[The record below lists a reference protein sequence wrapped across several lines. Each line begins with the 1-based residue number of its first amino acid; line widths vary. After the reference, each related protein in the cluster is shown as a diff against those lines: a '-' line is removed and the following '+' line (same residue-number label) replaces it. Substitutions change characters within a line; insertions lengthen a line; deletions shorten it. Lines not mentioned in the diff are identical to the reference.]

1 MRAGACQFRSPSTPL
16 QPDQTRRRGKH
27 FAATAAAPHHGPRLL
42 ATRSGRARTPKR
54 FRTHPGFSAICQI
67 NDKHDRRRATRN
79 RHSHRT
85 TPPRHHATT
94 PPRHT
99 RHHATPAQVSLAWL
113 LQRVEVGAVVVGA
126 STPEQAVSNAA
137 AVDIVL
143 TSSEQRDVG
152 DAFAQVRVVDA
163 GSAGTRARRLLKR
176 IKRIKRKLRKLAPG

>member
-1 MRAGACQFRSPSTPL
+1 MPEPVNSDPPQLHYSLIKRAADESILPPL
-16 QPDQTRRRGKH
+16 QQHRITALAYSPLEAGVLARLSDSERTQASPR
-27 FAATAAAPHHGPRLL
+27 FAKSTTSMIDAALRETVIPIA
-42 ATRSGRARTPKR
+42 
-54 FRTHPGFSAICQI
+54 
-67 NDKHDRRRATRN
+67 
-79 RHSHRT
+79 
-85 TPPRHHATT
+85 PRHHATM
-94 PPRHT
+94 PPC
-99 RHHATPAQVSLAWL
+99 HHATPAQVSLAWL

-176 IKRIKRKLRKLAPG
+176 IKRKPRKLAPG

>member
-1 MRAGACQFRSPSTPL
+1 
-16 QPDQTRRRGKH
+16 
-27 FAATAAAPHHGPRLL
+27 
-42 ATRSGRARTPKR
+42 
-54 FRTHPGFSAICQI
+54 
-67 NDKHDRRRATRN
+67 
-79 RHSHRT
+79 
-85 TPPRHHATT
+85 
-94 PPRHT
+94 
-99 RHHATPAQVSLAWL
+99 

-176 IKRIKRKLRKLAPG
+176 IKRKPRKLAPG

>member
-1 MRAGACQFRSPSTPL
+1 MPEPVNSDPPQLHYSLIKRAAEESILPPL
-16 QPDQTRRRGKH
+16 QQHRITALAYSPLEAGVLARLSDSERTQASPR
-27 FAATAAAPHHGPRLL
+27 FAKSTTSMIDAALRETVIPIA
-42 ATRSGRARTPKR
+42 
-54 FRTHPGFSAICQI
+54 
-67 NDKHDRRRATRN
+67 
-79 RHSHRT
+79 
-85 TPPRHHATT
+85 PRHHATM
-94 PPRHT
+94 PPC
-99 RHHATPAQVSLAWL
+99 HHATPAQVSLAWL

-176 IKRIKRKLRKLAPG
+176 KLRKLAPG

>member
-1 MRAGACQFRSPSTPL
+1 VPEPVNSDPPQLHYSLIKRAADESILPPL
-16 QPDQTRRRGKH
+16 QQHRITALAYSPLEAGVLARLSDSERTQASPR
-27 FAATAAAPHHGPRLL
+27 FAKSTTSMIDAALRETVIPIA
-42 ATRSGRARTPKR
+42 
-54 FRTHPGFSAICQI
+54 
-67 NDKHDRRRATRN
+67 
-79 RHSHRT
+79 
-85 TPPRHHATT
+85 PRHHATM
-94 PPRHT
+94 PPC
-99 RHHATPAQVSLAWL
+99 HHATPAQVSLAWL

-176 IKRIKRKLRKLAPG
+176 IKRKPRKLAPG

>member
-1 MRAGACQFRSPSTPL
+1 LPPL
-16 QPDQTRRRGKH
+16 QQHRITALAYSPLEAGVLARLSDSERTQASPR
-27 FAATAAAPHHGPRLL
+27 FAKSTTSMIDAALRETVIPIA
-42 ATRSGRARTPKR
+42 
-54 FRTHPGFSAICQI
+54 
-67 NDKHDRRRATRN
+67 
-79 RHSHRT
+79 
-85 TPPRHHATT
+85 PRHHATM
-94 PPRHT
+94 PPC
-99 RHHATPAQVSLAWL
+99 HHATPAQVSLAWL

-176 IKRIKRKLRKLAPG
+176 IKRKPRKLAPG

>member
-1 MRAGACQFRSPSTPL
+1 VRAGACQFRSPSTPL

-85 TPPRHHATT
+85 TPPCHHATMS
-94 PPRHT
+94 P

-176 IKRIKRKLRKLAPG
+176 KPRKLAPG

>member
-1 MRAGACQFRSPSTPL
+1 VPEPVNSDPPQLHYSLIKRAAEESILPPL
-16 QPDQTRRRGKH
+16 QQHRITALAYSPLEAGVLARLSDSERTQASPR
-27 FAATAAAPHHGPRLL
+27 FAKSTTSMIDAALRETVIPIA
-42 ATRSGRARTPKR
+42 
-54 FRTHPGFSAICQI
+54 
-67 NDKHDRRRATRN
+67 
-79 RHSHRT
+79 
-85 TPPRHHATT
+85 PRHHATM
-94 PPRHT
+94 PPC
-99 RHHATPAQVSLAWL
+99 HHATPAQVSLAWL

-176 IKRIKRKLRKLAPG
+176 KLRKLAPG

>member
-1 MRAGACQFRSPSTPL
+1 VPEPVNSDPPQLHYSLIKRAAEESILPPL
-16 QPDQTRRRGKH
+16 QQHRITALAYSPLEAGVLARLSDSERTQASPR
-27 FAATAAAPHHGPRLL
+27 FAKSTTSMIDAALRETVIPIA
-42 ATRSGRARTPKR
+42 
-54 FRTHPGFSAICQI
+54 
-67 NDKHDRRRATRN
+67 
-79 RHSHRT
+79 
-85 TPPRHHATT
+85 PRHHATM
-94 PPRHT
+94 PPC
-99 RHHATPAQVSLAWL
+99 HHATPAQVSLAWL

-176 IKRIKRKLRKLAPG
+176 IKRKPRKLAPG